1 MESTLLTLAQVV
13 LPTEILK
20 HFEIVNIT
28 SNPAEIHIYL
38 DENKDSNLA
47 SDSNY
52 ESKGFMPSTS
62 ITDFPIRDH
71 KVILKIRRRRWLD
84 KRNGN
89 SFVLPISVAAEGS
102 RYSKEFAAFLKET
115 YGHIPSDFP
124 YA

>member
-52 ESKGFMPSTS
+52 ESNL
-62 ITDFPIRDH
+62 H
-71 KVILKIRRRRWLD
+71 
-84 KRNGN
+84 
-89 SFVLPISVAAEGS
+89 
-102 RYSKEFAAFLKET
+102 YS
-115 YGHIPSDFP
+115 
-124 YA
+124 